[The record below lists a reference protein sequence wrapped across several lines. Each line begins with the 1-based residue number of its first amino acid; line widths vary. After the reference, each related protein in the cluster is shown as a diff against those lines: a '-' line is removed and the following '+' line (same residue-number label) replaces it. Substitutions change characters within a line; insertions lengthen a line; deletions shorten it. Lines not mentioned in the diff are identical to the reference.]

1 MTLTKPYTT
10 AIYKYLNAIF
20 LIGVCVGF
28 IVWSYGRQ
36 TPPTE
41 SPVLTGSADRRAT
54 KISPKPPDEQQ
65 RIEALYLYKYEP
77 GSFERPRF
85 IEREINKFMVN
96 GIYLS
101 NLFAVHLNRYSQKTY
116 DEVIQR
122 YTVDDDLTIHPWFD
136 DLLSLENE
144 KPGDDLQF
152 TIPGTRQSIKV
163 PSSYIVEL
171 TRDGLHLNSS
181 PLTQLAY
188 ICTDRDSPYCIE
200 MRKVWGTRVTALASQ
215 YTSVTTRTVDWSGE
229 IYAWIS
235 DHVSWQGST
244 EREWVARGQQKR
256 NHQTIIANRT
266 YYKLGLG
273 CCGDITYSYITKGT
287 SPMGTPLL
295 IIFTVEGNQ
304 RFIDNSA
311 ERIAPNLE
319 KILGTLQTR

>member
-1 MTLTKPYTT
+1 MLS
-10 AIYKYLNAIF
+10 YKTYKSAFNRD
-20 LIGVCVGF
+20 VGSMLLLV
-28 IVWSYGRQ
+28 ICISIVVWSYIRYTQPIPLPPPISASQPAPSDSPQERIDKIKIELFNHYEYGSGGKIQPRYTEKEMDKGFANGR
-36 TPPTE
+36 
-41 SPVLTGSADRRAT
+41 
-54 KISPKPPDEQQ
+54 
-65 RIEALYLYKYEP
+65 YLD
-77 GSFERPRF
+77 
-85 IEREINKFMVN
+85 
-96 GIYLS
+96 
-101 NLFAVHLNRYSQKTY
+101 NLFAVHLDGYAQKTR

-122 YTVDDDLTIHPWFD
+122 YIVDDDLSIHPWFD
-136 DLLSLENE
+136 DLRALDTE

-152 TIPGTRQSIKV
+152 TIPGTRQTLRV
-163 PSSYIVEL
+163 PSSYAVEL
-171 TRDGLHLNSS
+171 NKEELRFNSS

-244 EREWVARGQQKR
+244 EREWVARGQQKT